1 MDDDRTRIAMRG
13 SAVSI
18 GTELNQTYRIDSL
31 LGVGGMGE
39 VFKGHNIQ
47 TGDPVA
53 IKIVLPEFAQ
63 DETILGLFRKEA
75 RILNHLYHDAIVRY
89 YVFSIDPAISRPYL
103 AMEFVDGP
111 SLAAHVKNA
120 PLPASEFMPLLRR
133 LADGLHR
140 AHAAGVIHRDM
151 SPDNVILPGGLVQ
164 NAKIIDFGIARSA
177 NVGGETL
184 LGGSF
189 AGKYNFVS
197 PEQLGLYG
205 GEVTPKS
212 DIYSLA
218 LVMAAA
224 MRGRPLEMSGTQVDI
239 IEKRRT
245 VPDLSGIPKQF
256 HPVLS
261 AMLTPE
267 PAKRPADMAAI
278 RDWPD
283 DQPSS
288 KSKAEKP
295 KAAVSNAAQAKPP
308 KPSNALRNSIFA
320 IAMLAVI
327 GIGALGGWIYTH
339 GNMFSNE
346 TPIAKQPDNKPPDD
360 NNQDKAALQA
370 ARHDRLA
377 GQLSAAGQDSAA
389 LQSFLDQCG
398 ADCPDDLAKQAQQRI
413 NTAKEQAA
421 RRDRLAGQLA
431 AAGQDRSALQNFLDQ
446 CGADCPDDLAKQAQQ
461 RINTVKE
468 QAARH
473 DRLAAQLSAA
483 GQDSAALQS
492 FLDQCGA
499 NCPDDLAKQAQQ
511 RINTLKEQAARH
523 DRLAA
528 QLAAAGQDIAALRSF
543 LDQCGADCPS
553 DLGRQAQE
561 QINALKGR
569 ATRRDRLAAQL
580 SVAGQDMTALQ
591 NFLDQCGANC
601 PADLAQQ
608 AQTRI
613 NGLKEQ
619 AARHDRLAAQLS
631 AAGQDSSALQRFL
644 DQCGA
649 DCPGD
654 LSQRAQAQIN
664 GQKEQATR
672 RDSLTA
678 QLSGA
683 GQNMAALQSFLDQCG
698 ADCPDD
704 LAKQARQ
711 RIDTLKLQTA
721 RHDSL
726 VAQLSGAGQ
735 NMAALQGFLDQCG
748 ADCPDDIAK
757 QAQQQIATLKQQAAR
772 HDRLAAQLTVAGSN
786 VAALRRFV
794 DQCGADCP
802 DDLLTKAKAVI
813 DKAKP
818 PIVASLSPA
827 VLQDFVTGFGANSCF
842 AATADNVTATSATIT
857 ALGTSA
863 SGQNFID
870 AFKQKAGFTPDVTLD
885 PVADPQCGFVS
896 ALKRMSVPGGPPLN
910 LALSKSEIRG
920 SDADTGKTGDPL
932 TVSVTGAGERNI
944 YLFVMDH
951 QGGIQNINRLCAS
964 CITMKTGEMEA
975 GLSLTSPAKV
985 DGESRPP
992 FYPMLVFAVASSRPL
1007 ISINSQDAF
1016 TADDFIAPFLTEIAN
1031 TKDVTTAVGF
1041 VKLRDQ

>member
-151 SPDNVILPGGLVQ
+151 SPDNVILPDGLVQ

-189 AGKYNFVS
+189 AGKYNYVS

-239 IEKRRT
+239 IEKRRS

-261 AMLTPE
+261 AMLTPD

-283 DQPSS
+283 AQPSS
-288 KSKAEKP
+288 PKPKAEKP
-295 KAAVSNAAQAKPP
+295 KAAAAKSVEVTPAQ
-308 KPSNALRNSIFA
+308 PSYALRNAIFA
-320 IAMLAVI
+320 IAIVAVI

-339 GNMFSNE
+339 GSMFSSE
-346 TPIAKQPDNKPPDD
+346 TPIAKQPDNKPPDGD
-360 NNQDKAALQA
+360 SQAALA

-377 GQLSAAGQDSAA
+377 AQLSAAGQDRSALQGFLDQCGADCPKDLAQQAQQRIDTLKEQGARRDRLAAQLSAAGQDRSA

-398 ADCPDDLAKQAQQRI
+398 TDCPDDLEKQAQERI
-413 NTAKEQAA
+413 DT
-421 RRDRLAGQLA
+421 L
-431 AAGQDRSALQNFLDQ
+431 
-446 CGADCPDDLAKQAQQ
+446 
-461 RINTVKE
+461 KE

-483 GQDSAALQS
+483 GQDGSALQS

-499 NCPDDLAKQAQQ
+499 DCPDDLAKQAQQ

-528 QLAAAGQDIAALRSF
+528 QLSAAGQDITALRSF
-543 LDQCGADCPS
+543 LDQCGADCPG
-553 DLGRQAQE
+553 DLAKQAQQ
-561 QINALKGR
+561 QINALKGQ
-569 ATRRDRLAAQL
+569 ATRHDRLAAQL
-580 SVAGQDMTALQ
+580 SAAGQDMTALQ
-591 NFLDQCGANC
+591 SFLNQCGANC

-608 AQTRI
+608 AQQRI
-613 NGLKEQ
+613 NGLKQQ
-619 AARHDRLAAQLS
+619 AARHDSLAL
-631 AAGQDSSALQRFL
+631 
-644 DQCGA
+644 
-649 DCPGD
+649 
-654 LSQRAQAQIN
+654 
-664 GQKEQATR
+664 
-672 RDSLTA
+672 

-683 GQNMAALQSFLDQCG
+683 GQNMAALQSFLDRCG
-698 ADCPDD
+698 ADCPGD
-704 LAKQARQ
+704 LAQ
-711 RIDTLKLQTA
+711 
-721 RHDSL
+721 
-726 VAQLSGAGQ
+726 
-735 NMAALQGFLDQCG
+735 
-748 ADCPDDIAK
+748 
-757 QAQQQIATLKQQAAR
+757 QAQGQISALKEQAGR
-772 HDRLAAQLTVAGSN
+772 HDRLAAQLTVAGTN
-786 VAALRRFV
+786 VAALKRFV

-802 DDLLTKAKAVI
+802 EDLLTKAKATI
-813 DKAKP
+813 GSAKP
-818 PIVASLSPA
+818 PPITSLSPT
-827 VLQDFVTGFGANSCF
+827 VLQDFVTGFGADSCF
-842 AATADNVTATSATIT
+842 AATADNVSATAATIT
-857 ALGTSA
+857 AVGTAQA
-863 SGQNFID
+863 SQSFSD
-870 AFKQKAGFTPDVTLD
+870 AFKQKAGFAPAVTLD
-885 PVADPQCGFVS
+885 PVSDQQCAFVS
-896 ALKRMSVPGGPPLN
+896 ALRRMSVPGAPPLN
-910 LALSKSEIRG
+910 LALSKSDIRG
-920 SDADTGKTGDPL
+920 SDADTGAAGDPL

-944 YLFVMDH
+944 YLFAMDY

-964 CITMKTGEMEA
+964 CITMKTGAMEA
-975 GLSLTSPAKV
+975 GLSLSAPAKV

-1016 TADDFIAPFLTEIAN
+1016 AADDFIAPFLAEIAN
-1031 TKDVTTAVGF
+1031 AKDVTTAVGF